1 MRILIYT
8 DVHLSEYSSIIREK
22 GKRLSNIVRS
32 VNWAEQLASIKN
44 CQEIICLGDFFDR
57 AELKPD
63 ELTALSRITWN
74 KNIPHTFLVGNH
86 EMQAQTADSSSA
98 HVLNLIDCAGVV
110 GDICSWECD
119 ENTSIIYLP
128 YTLESERKTLEEYI
142 DDLYHINEPDSV
154 LPRKNI
160 IVFSHNDLQIQ
171 YGEYASTI
179 GFDLKDI
186 ENNCSLF
193 INGHLHNRTVNGKV
207 INVGNLTGQN
217 FNEDATKYSHG
228 CMILDTDT
236 LEYEFV
242 ENPFAFNFY
251 KLDYT
256 QSIPFSL
263 TNAFKNNAVISVKV
277 KEKDVADVR
286 EMLDTHDLVY
296 AYRITTVRDLDKI
309 ETHEIDLHTTDH
321 CKQFADY
328 IQSVIGNDSIV
339 REELSEV
346 LAL

>member
-1 MRILIYT
+1 MRILVYG

-57 AELKPD
+57 AELNPD

-86 EMQAQTADSSSA
+86 EMQTQSSNSSSA
-98 HVLNLIDCAGVV
+98 HVLNLIDCAGVIDDV
-110 GDICSWECD
+110 CSWECD
-119 ENTSIIYLP
+119 GKTSIIYLP
-128 YTLESERKTLEEYI
+128 YILESDRKTLEQYI
-142 DDLYHINEPDSV
+142 YDLYYVGDDGGA
-154 LPRKNI
+154 PRRNI
-160 IVFSHNDLQIQ
+160 IVFSHNDLQMQ

-179 GFDLKDI
+179 GFDLNDI
-186 ENNCSLF
+186 NSNCSMF
-193 INGHLHNRTVNGKV
+193 INGHLHNRTVNSKV

-217 FNEDATKYSHG
+217 FNEDAAKYSHG

-236 LEYEFV
+236 LQYEFI

-251 KLDYT
+251 KLDFT
-256 QSIPFSL
+256 QSIPNSL
-263 TNAFKNNAVISVKV
+263 TNFFKNNAVVSVKV
-277 KEKDVADVR
+277 KEQDAPDVR

-296 AYRITTVRDLDKI
+296 TYRITTVREAI
-309 ETHEIDLHTTDH
+309 EAETQKTDLHETDH

-328 IQSVIGNDSIV
+328 IKSVIGNDTIV

>member
-1 MRILIYT
+1 MRVLIYT

-63 ELTALSRITWN
+63 ELTALSHIMWN

-86 EMQAQTADSSSA
+86 EMQSQASDSSSA
-98 HVLNLIDCAGVV
+98 HVLNLIDCVGVIDDV
-110 GDICSWECD
+110 CSWECD
-119 ENTSIIYLP
+119 DKTSIVYIP
-128 YTLESERKTLEEYI
+128 YILESERKTLEEYI
-142 DDLYHINEPDSV
+142 NDLYGVSEPDCTLRS
-154 LPRKNI
+154 NI
-160 IVFSHNDLQIQ
+160 IVFSHNDLQMQ
-171 YGEYASTI
+171 YGEYKSTI

-186 ENNCSLF
+186 KENCSLF
-193 INGHLHNRTVNGKV
+193 INGHLHNRTVNSNV

-217 FNEDATKYSHG
+217 FTEDASKYSHG

-236 LEYEFV
+236 LQYEFI

-251 KLDYT
+251 KLDFT
-256 QSIPFSL
+256 QSIPNSL
-263 TNAFKNNAVISVKV
+263 TNFFKNNAVVSVKV
-277 KEKDVADVR
+277 REKDVADVR

-296 AYRITTVRDLDKI
+296 TYRITTIREVSNA
-309 ETHEIDLHTTDH
+309 EVHNIDLHSTDH
-321 CKQFADY
+321 RKQFSDY
-328 IQSVIGNDSIV
+328 IVSTMGNSNIIQ
-339 REELSEV
+339 EELSEV
-346 LAL
+346 LSL